1 LNTKSYLSLAF
12 IGALLVLP
20 LFAGCVSAQT
30 QQTNFFVTVKPA
42 LISDA
47 LIYTSVDK
55 NATLSFQAIWTYGPD
70 ETKSI
75 QNATVIIQ
83 ISNSEGKV
91 VDMLSENTTSGTF
104 SFNYTSSTS
113 TTLTFMPTDLVTQD
127 GRDWSPRQLID
138 AANNAYGFTSN
149 WAQVWWDTFHV
160 SMVSHDTD
168 SLGKVAVSVNVTYQL
183 LPEDGL
189 QVGNVHVSKT
199 LQDANVTINGVKAQK
214 TQTPGIYSASSSTL
228 LPSAYVKVDVSQEGW
243 TTTHTAF
250 IFNQEAN
257 SPIWTYGVVSASAIG
272 FAIVLLRFFMS
283 KKTSKPTLFKHQNFP
298 FYGALLL
305 VVTSIISLYWGIV
318 GLESTLN
325 TFDWILLASLGFV
338 SFACGLLGAVMALR
352 NKSQAFA
359 IFAVVIPLFMNVVGV
374 KASLDMYGLANPW
387 LIIAPSLAL
396 SIISGYFISNSDK
409 MFQNS
414 VKKPE
419 V

>member
-1 LNTKSYLSLAF
+1 LNTKSFLLLAF

-20 LFAGCVSAQT
+20 LFAGSVSAQT
-30 QQTNFFVTVKPA
+30 QQTNYYVTVKPA
-42 LISDA
+42 LISGA
-47 LIYTSVDK
+47 LTYTSVDK

-104 SFNYTSSTS
+104 SFNYTSATPE
-113 TTLTFMPTDLVTQD
+113 TLNFIPTDLVTQD
-127 GRDWSPRQLID
+127 GRDWGPRELID
-138 AANNAYGFTSN
+138 SANNAYGFTSN

-160 SMVSHDTD
+160 SMVSHDTG

-189 QVGNVHVSKT
+189 QVGAVHVSKT
-199 LQDANVTINGVKAQK
+199 LHDANVTINGVKAQE

-257 SPIWTYGVVSASAIG
+257 SPIWTYGVVSAAVFG

-283 KKTSKPTLFKHQNFP
+283 RKTSKPTLLKHQNFP

-305 VVTSIISLYWGIV
+305 VVTSIISLYWGIA
-318 GLESTLN
+318 GLEATLH
-325 TFDWILLASLGFV
+325 TFEWILLASLGFV

-359 IFAVVIPLFMNVVGV
+359 IFAVVVPLFMNVVGV

-387 LIIAPSLAL
+387 LIIVPSLVL

-409 MFQNS
+409 IFQNS